1 MRHLFQC
8 WERVAARLERAPKI
22 ALFLDFDGT
31 LARLRAT
38 PEEVTFET
46 SLKQALA
53 TLSHS
58 PRFLVWIISGRR
70 QADIRER
77 IGVNGIRYL
86 GLHGWEGRLPGPLQE
101 SSTLALA
108 GVKSW
113 AGGLFAGAQDV
124 WIEDKGFS
132 LAVHHRPWVQGQ
144 ARTPGPPVEEM
155 IEGMVE
161 PFKDVLRVAPSKNVH
176 EVLPLELEDKG
187 AAVQQQMASFCSHA
201 LPIYVGDDTID
212 EPAFAALHRG
222 ITVKVGRA
230 CRSKARY
237 RLADIGEVR
246 RFLQR
251 LGSEFA

>member
-8 WERVAARLERAPKI
+8 WEHIAARLERAPKI

-31 LARLRAT
+31 LTRLRAT
-38 PEEVTFET
+38 PQEVTLQN

-70 QADIRER
+70 QSDIRER

-132 LAVHHRPWVQGQ
+132 LAVHHRPSLQGD
-144 ARTPGPPVEEM
+144 RTPGPPVEEM

-187 AAVQQQMASFCSHA
+187 AAVQQQMASVCGHA
-201 LPIYVGDDTID
+201 LPIYVGDDSID
-212 EPAFAALHRG
+212 EPAFAALQRG